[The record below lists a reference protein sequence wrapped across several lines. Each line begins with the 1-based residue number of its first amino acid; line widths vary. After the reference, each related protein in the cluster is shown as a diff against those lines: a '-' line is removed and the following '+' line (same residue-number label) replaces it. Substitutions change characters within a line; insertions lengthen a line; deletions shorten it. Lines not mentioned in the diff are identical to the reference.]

1 MYTIYLKY
9 SRASCQKKIEEK
21 VTPLLAKI
29 VAFADTNNNLSVLE
43 ISDNEHSWIAKLW
56 LGIFSSVDV
65 EHLKKNTV
73 PQVMTT
79 GADSCVFS
87 ASFPFS
93 WLIYETV
100 ERVLL
105 VTSENVL
112 GMLKYFSTCIK
123 ETNIYSLNMHG
134 LLSKNISFKRSI
146 YVSPLCKKLFTCM
159 YI

>member
-1 MYTIYLKY
+1 M
-9 SRASCQKKIEEK
+9 
-21 VTPLLAKI
+21 
-29 VAFADTNNNLSVLE
+29 DTNNNLSVLE
-43 ISDNEHSWIAKLW
+43 VSGNEQLWIAKLW

-65 EHLKKNTV
+65 EHLKTNTV

-79 GADSCVFS
+79 GADNCVFS

-112 GMLKYFSTCIK
+112 GMLK
-123 ETNIYSLNMHG
+123 NVQP
-134 LLSKNISFKRSI
+134 
-146 YVSPLCKKLFTCM
+146 VSEERIFTF
-159 YI
+159 